1 MMDRLQN
8 ILWLGIK
15 ELRSLQRDPVIIVLL
30 VFSFTF
36 SVYTRATGLSTEVH
50 HASIALV
57 DEDRSALA
65 RQISQAFYLPYFQ
78 EPQLISA
85 EEIDPG
91 MDQGRFMFVLNIPP
105 RFEADVLAGRQPEI
119 QVNIDATAV
128 MQASIGANYIQ
139 NIISDEIT
147 RFVQGSDEGGGR
159 AAVELVTRTAFNP
172 NRTSSWFN
180 SIFTIIDQIT
190 MLTIVLTG
198 AALIRE
204 REHGTIEH
212 LLVMPLTS
220 LEIAIAKVWSNGLV
234 ILFAT
239 AVSLLFVV
247 EGILSVPI
255 AGSKTLFLLGTTL
268 YLFFATALGIFLG
281 TIARSMAQFALLI
294 VLVIMPLS
302 MLSGGN
308 TPVESQPDW
317 LQTITLFLPSRH
329 FVSFSQAVIYRGAG
343 LDIVWPELLAVTGL
357 GLVFFVFSLGL
368 FRRSIELSN

>member
-1 MMDRLQN
+1 MDRLQN
-8 ILWLGIK
+8 IFWLGIK

-36 SVYTRATGLSTEVH
+36 SVYTRATGSSTEVH

-57 DEDRSALA
+57 DEDRSTLA

-128 MQASIGANYIQ
+128 MQASIGASYIQ

-147 RFVQGSDEGGGR
+147 RFVQSSGEGGR

-343 LDIVWPELLAVTGL
+343 LDIVWPELLAVAGL
-357 GLVFFVFSLGL
+357 GLVFFVFSLRL
-368 FRRSIELSN
+368 FRRSIALSN